1 MTWEEYGAVRESG
14 YLSFMSTSH
23 ESEMKEAR
31 KAFRLQGA
39 SQTFTFARGRF
50 TNRGFAYVLEHRTL
64 EAGWTWRSCTDLLT
78 NSDRATI
85 CRLSNPLQG
94 PARAA
99 CQVRRCVAC
108 EIKMPSN
115 FLTSVFH
122 FDRQVGVKAAIDKGI
137 IAAGPIATEAKFV
150 DVHDQHMGRVRLGP
164 ESAFPL
170 IGLTPEK
177 PSSSRVHRFQTRWR
191 LSVLI

>member
-64 EAGWTWRSCTDLLT
+64 EAGWTWRSCTNLLT
-78 NSDRATI
+78 NSDPADYLPPEQSIAGSGSCCLPSSTL
-85 CRLSNPLQG
+85 CRLRDQ
-94 PARAA
+94 
-99 CQVRRCVAC
+99 
-108 EIKMPSN
+108 
-115 FLTSVFH
+115 
-122 FDRQVGVKAAIDKGI
+122 DAIEL
-137 IAAGPIATEAKFV
+137 PY
-150 DVHDQHMGRVRLGP
+150 Q
-164 ESAFPL
+164 
-170 IGLTPEK
+170 
-177 PSSSRVHRFQTRWR
+177 RF
-191 LSVLI
+191 SF